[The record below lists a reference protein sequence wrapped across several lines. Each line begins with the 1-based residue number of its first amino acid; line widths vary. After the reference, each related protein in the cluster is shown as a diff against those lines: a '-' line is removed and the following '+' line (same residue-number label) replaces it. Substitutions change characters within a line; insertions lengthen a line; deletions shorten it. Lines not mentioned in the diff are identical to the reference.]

1 MKKRQKKLVRKALN
15 VTWAASLVGLIGMAI
30 AEQLSRPPQE
40 RTWRGSI
47 FNIPYDFR
55 LPTPERVRNEFWNKN
70 TSRIF
75 VPHAFGMGWG
85 LNLYPLIHPEAR
97 TDS

>member
-1 MKKRQKKLVRKALN
+1 MKKKQKKFANTALN
-15 VTWAASLVGLIGMAI
+15 ITWAASTAALVGMAI

-40 RTWRGSI
+40 RTWQGSI

-55 LPTPERVRNEFWNKN
+55 PPTPERLRDEFWNKN

-75 VPHAFGMGWG
+75 VPHAFGVGWG
-85 LNLYPLIHPEAR
+85 INFYPLIHPETR